1 MTNMSIIKCV
11 CKEILNIKIEEF
23 RVIAVCRDD
32 IENTYKLY
40 IEVMDYNKTVE
51 KEIVRL
57 IELSEE
63 RSGHRYP
70 FSDLTL
76 EELNTLEK
84 ILEMLDI
91 KLLKSSLQEYE
102 ELHRSYINEIEGI
115 KSLRDD
121 LITINNELELN
132 ERCRNER
139 KIRELS
145 DFLNRNKH

>member
-91 KLLKSSLQEYE
+91 KLLKSSLEEYE

>member
-32 IENTYKLY
+32 IENTYNLY

-91 KLLKSSLQEYE
+91 KLLKSSLEEYE

>member
-1 MTNMSIIKCV
+1 MSIIKCV

-91 KLLKSSLQEYE
+91 KLLKSSLEEYE